1 MWPPSKPTSD
11 TGGLSAVSESATD
24 DYDQRNMREKHPR
37 DDLPASHTPTKP
49 LPTRTSSKRSDAPSR
64 PSDPKERATRPGL
77 ERRRT
82 TARTRYIDML
92 LGLDTVSPIHNLL
105 SSAFVWLL
113 LAGYIV
119 FPATFTKL
127 QDTESKPA
135 SNGFSAAALH
145 TVRNIPLLYVAAFAC
160 GVGVVGCLW
169 LWWLHRKNYVWVVH
183 RIFLPALLN
192 SIAGLISTIVNVYS
206 AQDGQYSVTA
216 RVTMVVT
223 AACSVVAAALFLL
236 YNTIMLRLVKRR
248 HEREV
253 KAVEKEQ
260 ARRDDRGDVV

>member
-1 MWPPSKPTSD
+1 
-11 TGGLSAVSESATD
+11 
-24 DYDQRNMREKHPR
+24 MREKDYR
-37 DDLPASHTPTKP
+37 DSSIPASHVPTQP
-49 LPTRTSSKRSDAPSR
+49 PPTRTSSRRNDNVAPSR
-64 PSDPKERATRPGL
+64 SSGQNDRPQRPGL

-92 LGLDTVSPIHNLL
+92 LGLDSVSPVHNLL

-127 QDTESKPA
+127 QRTESKSPN
-135 SNGFSAAALH
+135 NGFSAAALH

-160 GVGVVGCLW
+160 GIGVAGCLW
-169 LWWLHRKNYVWVVH
+169 LWWQHRKNYVWVIH

-192 SIAGLISTIVNVYS
+192 SIAGLISTIINVYS

-216 RVTMVVT
+216 RVTIIVT

-236 YNTIMLRLVKRR
+236 YNTIMLRLVRRR

-260 ARRDDRGDVV
+260 SSRDDGRGDLA